1 MAEFYNL
8 KIRVY
13 VKTCERSF
21 MKVVLPGT
29 AIIILMLLCSYF

>member
-8 KIRVY
+8 KVRVHM
-13 VKTCERSF
+13 KICERSLTE
-21 MKVVLPGT
+21 VLLPGT